1 MANDAITSIT
11 PAGPRRPLLVGFFL
25 LLAIGAIWA
34 VAHYWLVSRFYE
46 ETDDA
51 YVSANVIMVTP
62 QVTGIVRAVKV
73 RDTDHV
79 AAGHTLV
86 ELDDAD
92 ARIALESAEAEL
104 ARTVREIR
112 TVYANNDTLAADVAV
127 RQADLEQARTLVRKA
142 EDDYATR
149 KSLVGSGAVG
159 KEELKHA
166 DSALAAAKSAVTA
179 ARSAVN
185 AAEERL
191 AANRALTDG
200 TAIDT
205 HPTVAR
211 AASQVRE
218 AWLAVARC
226 NIKAPMD
233 GDIAKRTVHVGQR
246 VQPGVNL
253 MSVVTLDRMWVDA
266 NFKEVQLRDMRLG
279 QPVKLRADVYG
290 KTVEYDGKVAGF
302 GAGTGAVF
310 SLLPAQNAT
319 GNWIKIVQRV
329 PVRIDLVKEQILAN
343 PLRVGLSM
351 LVKVDLHD
359 KNGKPL
365 DQAPAGEHIHTTD
378 IFEGQRE
385 AAEARIADIIAANRG
400 AAPKG

>member
-1 MANDAITSIT
+1 MANDAVTSIT
-11 PAGPRRPLLVGFFL
+11 PSGPRRPLLIVFFL
-25 LLAIGAIWA
+25 LLAGAGIA
-34 VAHYWLVSRFYE
+34 AAAHYWFVSRFYE

-51 YVSANVIMVTP
+51 YVSANVITVTP

-79 AAGHTLV
+79 KAGHVLV

-92 ARIALESAEAEL
+92 ARIALETAEAGL
-104 ARTVREIR
+104 ARAVREIR
-112 TVYANNDTLAADVAV
+112 TVYANNDTLLADVAV
-127 RQADLEQARTLVRKA
+127 RRADLEQAQALARKA
-142 EDDYATR
+142 QDDQATR
-149 KSLVGSGAVG
+149 RALVGSGAVG

-166 DSALAAAKSAVTA
+166 ESALEAAKSAVAA

-191 AANRALTDG
+191 AANRALTEG
-200 TAIDT
+200 TTIET
-205 HPTVAR
+205 HPSVAS
-211 AASQVRE
+211 AASKVRE
-218 AWLAVARC
+218 AWLAVARST
-226 NIKAPMD
+226 IKAPMD

-246 VQPGVNL
+246 VQPGNNL

-266 NFKEVQLRDMRLG
+266 NFKEVQLGKMRLG

-310 SLLPAQNAT
+310 ALLPAQNAT

-351 LVKVDLHD
+351 VVRVDLHD
-359 KNGKPL
+359 EAGQPL
-365 DQAPAGEHIHTTD
+365 AQAPAGEHIHTTD
-378 IFEGQRE
+378 IFDGQRE
-385 AAEARIADIIAANRG
+385 AAEARVAEIIAANRG
-400 AAPKG
+400 PAGKG

>member
-11 PAGPRRPLLVGFFL
+11 PKGPRRPLLTGFFS
-25 LLAIGAIWA
+25 LLAIAAIA
-34 VAHYWLVSRFYE
+34 ATAHYWFVSRFLE

-62 QVTGIVRAVKV
+62 QVTGIVRAVNV

-79 AAGHTLV
+79 KAGHTLV

-104 ARTVREIR
+104 ARAVREIR
-112 TVYANNDTLAADVAV
+112 TVFANNDTLSADAAV
-127 RQADLEQARTLVRKA
+127 RRADLEQARALASKA

-149 KSLVGSGAVG
+149 KRLVVSGAVG

-166 DSALAAAKSAVTA
+166 DAALAA
-179 ARSAVN
+179 ARSAVEAARSAVS

-191 AANRALTDG
+191 ASNRALTEG
-200 TAIDT
+200 TSVEN
-205 HPTVAR
+205 HPAVAS
-211 AASQVRE
+211 AASKVRE

-226 NIKAPMD
+226 TIKAPMD
-233 GDIAKRTVHVGQR
+233 GDIVKRTVHVGQR
-246 VQPGVNL
+246 VQPGMNL

-266 NFKEVQLRDMRLG
+266 NFKEVQLREMRLG

-351 LVKVDLHD
+351 VVKVDLRD
-359 KNGKPL
+359 GSGQAL
-365 DQAPAGEHIHTTD
+365 AQAPAGDHIHTTD

-385 AAEARIADIIAANRG
+385 AAEARVAEIIAANRG
-400 AAPKG
+400 TARKG